1 MQFESLK
8 KKNQIS
14 EDNRLETLEYI
25 KSFHKRKL
33 KLTHEKSYL
42 VPQKIVLEWSTK
54 KGSW

>member
-14 EDNRLETLEYI
+14 EDNRLEMLEYI

-33 KLTHEKSYL
+33 KLPHEKSYL